1 MKKMLAVLLVLCVG
15 FAFAGSYDFS
25 ELMFNFNGADSAKV
39 PFTLLDGTT
48 DGYQNMPHGVVVDPD
63 GKIWVGFYGSYSNEF
78 LKTNGDTITLRGL
91 HCFMPDGTPASF
103 SPIEFLEFDDGSKD
117 TIYAESMYNGSCRGL
132 SAMTTG
138 EILMTAWSTIYKIDY
153 TDGTGIAMWNPPMDG
168 YSAGSMTEAAH
179 DPTLEFIYAGHVGAN
194 NPIYILDED
203 LAFVGLAVDTCPTLH
218 RSIIARSKSDGTGQI
233 FSGTIWNG
241 QGIFV
246 YESADPEFEMF
257 ELVDTLANVSV
268 ETDSN
273 TITYKAWPSC
283 LDWVDVDEGILI
295 FGNYSAAK
303 VYTDTLAAPAAIHK
317 SKWFIWD
324 VDTDTEITRFGA
336 NTMTHSEWS
345 GKVSATAPD
354 TLGGQAMVVSPRGAS
369 VKDNGDG
376 TYDFVIADFDLSAIQ
391 KVVPGS
397 SVAVGDAKYVPY
409 GFDLKQN
416 YPNPFNPTT
425 TISFEIPE
433 SNEITI
439 DIFDLTGAKVATVY
453 NGHMDAGVHN
463 LTYDAS
469 DLASGTYVYQLTTN
483 DLTVSRKMTL
493 VK

>member
-1 MKKMLAVLLVLCVG
+1 
-15 FAFAGSYDFS
+15 
-25 ELMFNFNGADSAKV
+25 MFEFNGADSALV
-39 PFTLLDGTT
+39 PYTLLDGTT
-48 DGYQNMPHGVVVDPD
+48 DGYQSMPHGVVVDPD
-63 GKIWVGFYGSYSNEF
+63 GKIWVGFYGSYSNQY
-78 LKTNGDTITLRGL
+78 LRAVGDTIRLRGL

-103 SPIEFLEFDDGSKD
+103 SPIEFLEFEDGSKD
-117 TIYAESMYNGSCRGL
+117 TIYAESDYNGSCRGL

-153 TDGTGIAMWNPPMDG
+153 ATGDGIAMWNPPMEG
-168 YSAGSMTEAAH
+168 LGAGSMTEAAH
-179 DPTLEFIYAGHVGAN
+179 DPELGLVYVGYVGSN
-194 NPIYILDED
+194 KPIYVLDED
-203 LAFVGLAVDTCPTLH
+203 LAYVGTAVDTCPTLH
-218 RSIIARSKSDGTGQI
+218 RSIIARTTSAGIGQI

-257 ELVDTLANVSV
+257 ELADTLANVSV

-273 TITYKAWPSC
+273 TITYKAWASC
-283 LDWVDVDEGILI
+283 LDWVDADEGIMI
-295 FGNYSAAK
+295 FGNYFAAK
-303 VYTDTLAAPAAIHK
+303 VTTDTLTAPAPIHA
-317 SKWFIWD
+317 SKWFVWD
-324 VDTDTEITRFGA
+324 VDTDTEITRFGS
-336 NTMTHSEWS
+336 NEIIHTEWS
-345 GKVSATAPD
+345 GKVSEAAATD
-354 TLGGQAMVVSPRGAS
+354 TLENQAMTISPRGAS
-369 VKDNGDG
+369 VIDNGDG

-397 SVAVGDAKYVPY
+397 SVAIGNDRYVPY
-409 GFDLKQN
+409 GFSMEQN

-433 SNEITI
+433 SNNITI

-453 NGHMDAGVHN
+453 NGRMEAGIHSM
-463 LTYDAS
+463 TYDAS